1 MADFNTNIQYVK
13 GVGEVRAKAMNKL
26 GIETLGDLISY
37 FPRDYDDRRNI
48 KKISELEIG
57 ETVCVSAIVAAPPV
71 LSHIRKGLDLVKF
84 RVVDENGQL
93 NITFFNQAYIKN
105 SFVTGE
111 NYYFYGKI
119 SGTKSKPEMTNP
131 AFEIV
136 GKADS
141 TMLRIMPIYR
151 LTSGL
156 NQKAMANAVRQGLN
170 ACADQFTDVIPNYI
184 REKYS
189 LASAAFSYENIHFP
203 KDGKALSIARDKL
216 IFEEFYVLACAM
228 GRIKSGRKTENGI
241 RVVAADINEF
251 YETLPFELTDA
262 QKRAVHDAYT
272 DMTVGNSPMSRLV
285 QGDVGSGKTVVTAAC
300 CWLCAKSGLQSAVM
314 APTEILAAQHFETF
328 SELLRPFGMRVDLLT
343 GGMSA
348 KQKKS
353 VKESLTNG
361 EIDVIV
367 GTHALLSDTVEFS
380 KLGLAIADEQHRFGV
395 QQRAALAKK
404 GSPPHVLVMSA
415 TPIPRTL
422 ALIMYGELDVSVI
435 DELPP
440 GRQKI
445 DTFAVKENMRE
456 RINAFIRKHVSEGRQ
471 AYIVCPMVEEG
482 ELPENVKSAEK
493 HAKLLQEKIFPDL
506 RVGLLHGKMK
516 ARDKEAVMASFAA
529 GNIDI
534 LVSTTVI
541 EVGVDVPNSVLM
553 VVENAERFGL
563 SQLHQLRGRVGRGK
577 HKSYC
582 ILFDAD
588 GTPVSAERL
597 KVMCET
603 NDGFKISEAD
613 LKLRGPGDF
622 FGSRQHGLPEMKI
635 ADLAVDMNVLVKA
648 QKAAEET
655 LTADPKLIAHEHK
668 ALTMEIER
676 VFARA
681 EGTMN

>member
-1 MADFNTNIQYVK
+1 MADLNTSIQYVK

-26 GIETLGDLISY
+26 GIETLGDLISF

-48 KKISELEIG
+48 KTISELQVG
-57 ETVCVSAIVAAPPV
+57 ETVCVSAMVAAPPV
-71 LSHIRKGLDLVKF
+71 LSHIRKGLDLVKL
-84 RVVDENGQL
+84 RVVDESGQL

-119 SGTKSKPEMTNP
+119 TGTRSKPEMNNP
-131 AFEIV
+131 AFEAV
-136 GKADS
+136 GKSDS
-141 TMLRIMPIYR
+141 TMLRIMPIYP

-170 ACADQFTDVIPNYI
+170 ACADKFYDIVPGYL
-184 REKYS
+184 RERYS

-203 KDGKALSIARDKL
+203 KDAKALMIARDKM

-228 GRIKSGRKTENGI
+228 GKIKSGRKTEQGI
-241 RVVAADINEF
+241 QISAVDINEF
-251 YETLPFELTDA
+251 YETLPFELTGA
-262 QKRAVHDAYT
+262 QKRAISDAYK
-272 DMTVGNSPMSRLV
+272 DMTSGKSPMSRLV
-285 QGDVGSGKTVVTAAC
+285 QGDVGAGKTVVAAAC
-300 CWLCAKSGLQSAVM
+300 CWLCAKSGVQAAVM
-314 APTEILAAQHFETF
+314 APTEILAIQHYETF
-328 SELLRPFGMRVDLLT
+328 TELLRPFDVRVELIT
-343 GGMSA
+343 GSMSV
-348 KQKKS
+348 KQKKDI
-353 VKESLTNG
+353 KERLSSG
-361 EIDVIV
+361 KIDLIV
-367 GTHALLSDTVEFS
+367 GTHALLSDSVEFS
-380 KLGLAIADEQHRFGV
+380 KLGLAVADEQHRFGV

-404 GSPPHVLVMSA
+404 GEPPHVLVMSA

-422 ALIMYGELDVSVI
+422 ALIMYGELDVSII

-445 DTFAVKENMRE
+445 DTFVVKENMRE
-456 RINAFIRKHVSEGRQ
+456 RINAFIRKHVLEGRQ

-482 ELPENVKSAEK
+482 VLPENVKSAEK
-493 HAKLLQEKIFPDL
+493 HAKLLQEKVFPEF

-516 ARDKEAVMASFAA
+516 AKDKEAVMASFSA

-582 ILFDAD
+582 ILFNAD
-588 GTPVSAERL
+588 GTSVASERL
-597 KVMCET
+597 DVMCKT

-613 LKLRGPGDF
+613 LKIRGPGDF

-635 ADLAVDMNVLVKA
+635 ADLAADMDVLVKA

-655 LTADPKLIAHEHK
+655 LRIDPSLSRHEHK
-668 ALTMEIER
+668 ALADAIER
-676 VFARA
+676 VFKRA

>member
-1 MADFNTNIQYVK
+1 MAELNTNIQYVK
-13 GVGEVRAKAMNKL
+13 GVGEVRAKAMHKL
-26 GIETLGDLISY
+26 GIETLGDLISFY
-37 FPRDYDDRRNI
+37 PRDYDDRRNI
-48 KKISELEIG
+48 KTIAELEIG
-57 ETVCVSAIVAAPPV
+57 ETVCVSAMVAAPPV
-71 LSHIRKGLDLVKF
+71 LSHIRKGLDLVKL
-84 RVVDENGQL
+84 RAVDESGQL

-151 LTSGL
+151 LTNGL

-170 ACADQFTDVIPNYI
+170 ACADKFYDVVPNSV

-203 KDGKALSIARDKL
+203 KDAKALSIARDKL

-228 GRIKSGRKTENGI
+228 GKIKGGRKTEKGI
-241 RVVAADINEF
+241 KISPVDINEF
-251 YETLPFELTDA
+251 YETLPFELTGA
-262 QKRAVHDAYT
+262 QKRAISDAYK
-272 DMTVGNSPMSRLV
+272 DMTAGKSPMSRLV
-285 QGDVGSGKTVVTAAC
+285 QGDVGSGKTVVAAAC
-300 CWLCAKSGLQSAVM
+300 CWLCARSGVQAAVM
-314 APTEILAAQHFETF
+314 APTEILAIQHYETF
-328 SELLRPFGMRVDLLT
+328 TELLRPFDMRVELMT
-343 GGMSA
+343 GSMTA
-348 KQKKS
+348 KQKREI
-353 VKESLTNG
+353 KERLACG
-361 EIDVIV
+361 QIDLIV
-367 GTHALLSDTVEFS
+367 GTHALLSDSVEFS
-380 KLGLAIADEQHRFGV
+380 NLGLAVADEQHRFGV

-404 GSPPHVLVMSA
+404 GAPPHVLVMSA

-422 ALIMYGELDVSVI
+422 ALIMYGELDVSII

-493 HAKLLQEKIFPDL
+493 HAKFLQEKVFPEF

-516 ARDKEAVMASFAA
+516 AKDKEAVMASFAA

-553 VVENAERFGL
+553 IVENAERFGL

-582 ILFDAD
+582 ILFNAD
-588 GTPVSAERL
+588 GTSVAAERL
-597 KVMCET
+597 DVMCKT

-635 ADLAVDMNVLVKA
+635 ADLAADMNVLVKA

-655 LTADPKLIAHEHK
+655 LRIDPSLSMPEHK
-668 ALTMEIER
+668 ALAAEIER
-676 VFARA
+676 VFKCA